1 MKEII
6 DRCNFLIKKAKQFP
20 IRNSSYYFSEDLTQE
35 VQKWISSSVNII
47 SIVAPA
53 TSYFN
58 KECEKI
64 ISDKDDKSSIPTHIV
79 KKLSGLLEALCDE
92 IESGF
97 FKQLEYILTASTFD
111 DFLDHAEH
119 FHKGGKKMESA
130 VLSSIVFEDTIRKIA
145 KKNGLEESGNDLGTI
160 INDLTNI
167 NIFTQVKAKRY
178 TGYGAIRNKALHAQ
192 WEEFDLKDVGM
203 LIKCGR
209 ELIED
214 YL

>member
-6 DRCNFLIKKAKQFP
+6 DRCNFLIKKAKNFS
-20 IRNSSYYFSEDLTQE
+20 IKSTSYYFSDDLTQE

-47 SIVAPA
+47 SIVVPA
-53 TSYFN
+53 SSYFN
-58 KECEKI
+58 KECERI
-64 ISDKDDKSSIPTHIV
+64 ISDEHYKDSIPTHIV
-79 KKLSGLLEALCDE
+79 KRLSGLLEALCDE

-145 KKNGLEESGNDLGTI
+145 KKNEVEESGNDLETI
-160 INDLTNI
+160 INDLTNV

-178 TGYGAIRNKALHAQ
+178 KSNAAIRNKALHAQ
-192 WEEFDLKDVGM
+192 WEEFDLKDIGM

>member
-6 DRCNFLIKKAKQFP
+6 DRCNFLIKKAKDFS
-20 IRNSSYYFSEDLTQE
+20 IRSTSYYFSDDLTQE

-47 SIVAPA
+47 SIVVPA
-53 TSYFN
+53 SSYFN
-58 KECEKI
+58 KECERI
-64 ISDKDDKSSIPTHIV
+64 ISDEHYKDSIPIHIV
-79 KKLSGLLEALCDE
+79 KRLSGLLEALCDE

-145 KKNGLEESGNDLGTI
+145 KKNEVEESGNDLETI
-160 INDLTNI
+160 INDLTNV

-178 TGYGAIRNKALHAQ
+178 KSNAAIRNKALHAQ
-192 WEEFDLKDVGM
+192 WEEFDLKDIGM